1 MPPARAL
8 GAALLLATA
17 NTAYLTWRYLAVR
30 HGWSAPGAGLCS
42 WTAWVDCDRVLQSAE
57 ARWFFVP
64 HAVLG
69 LGFFGGCWLFW
80 RGARAT
86 AAATRLLALQW
97 LAHALALGALAS
109 LWFPLYLMTRLD
121 ALCPLCPWNHAL
133 AFAAAWAARRTA
145 TAAVNAHGAA
155 DAPPRAR
162 SRTDRCWPASPRAR
176 SPGASP
182 PSRHGGSVRVGECG
196 GRGSPSPRH
205 QNAGPKSQAPTQ
217 ACAAGLR
224 LIRRPDSMCSVRP
237 TANAHALLQANDAA
251 GCLRT
256 PEPLPQCH

>member
-8 GAALLLATA
+8 GGALLLATA

-30 HGWSAPGAGLCS
+30 HGWSAPGTGLCS

-64 HAVLG
+64 NAVLG

-80 RGARAT
+80 RGTRAT
-86 AAATRLLALQW
+86 AAATRTLALQW

-109 LWFPLYLMTRLD
+109 LWFLYLMTRLD

-155 DAPPRAR
+155 SDSAARTLPDRALLARLAAR
-162 SRTDRCWPASPRAR
+162 SLAWGLATVAAWWF
-176 SPGASP
+176 
-182 PSRHGGSVRVGECG
+182 GS
-196 GRGSPSPRH
+196 GR
-205 QNAGPKSQAPTQ
+205 
-217 ACAAGLR
+217 
-224 LIRRPDSMCSVRP
+224 
-237 TANAHALLQANDAA
+237 
-251 GCLRT
+251 
-256 PEPLPQCH
+256 